1 MIKLKALEVISNN
14 DRNAAIDV
22 FRAVAIISVVL
33 CHFNKIFPYGELGVD
48 LFFIISG
55 FLIGGLLNK
64 KLMNNEKISFFRF
77 IIQRSFKILP
87 SFYTFMIIGNLM
99 VYMLYSEISPSEF
112 IPLWDM
118 PRYLFFYQNYTGGL
132 SHPSFYHIWSLC
144 VEEHFYILLPVLF
157 LIVQRWFNT
166 KFLFLSL
173 FSVVVLGT
181 VFRYLAFMYTNSHET
196 YAGTHNRI
204 DALALG
210 VLLNLILSYFP
221 NGFFI
226 RYAKLLL
233 FAGLILFALT
243 IFVDYYFDMALY
255 ENVFFHALVP
265 FSFFLIIAGSFQFK
279 FQNLKIL
286 RIVSY
291 YSYNWYLWH
300 FIFVTGVTYLFGNNI
315 LSIAIYLIITFVV
328 AVTFTILVEEPFLV
342 LRNRFVK
349 EKNKKFIF

>member
-1 MIKLKALEVISNN
+1 MIKIKALEIISNN

-22 FRAVAIISVVL
+22 FRAIAIISVVL
-33 CHFNKIFPYGELGVD
+33 CHFNKFFPYGELGVD

-55 FLIGGLLNK
+55 FLIGGLLNR
-64 KLMNNEKISFFRF
+64 KLMINEKISFFRF
-77 IIQRSFKILP
+77 IVQRSFKILP
-87 SFYTFMIIGNLM
+87 SFYVFMILGNLM
-99 VYMLYSEISPSEF
+99 VYVFYSKISPSEF

-144 VEEHFYILLPVLF
+144 VEEHFYILLPILF
-157 LIVQRWFNT
+157 LIVQRFSNT
-166 KFLFLSL
+166 KFLFFSL
-173 FSVVVLGT
+173 FSVVILGT
-181 VFRYLAFMYTNSHET
+181 VFRYVAFKYTNSHET

-221 NGFFI
+221 DGFFVK
-226 RYAKLLL
+226 YARLLL
-233 FAGLILFALT
+233 LGGLILFVAA
-243 IFVDYYFDMALY
+243 IFVDYSFDMALY

-265 FSFFLIIAGSFQFK
+265 FSFFLIIAGSFQYK
-279 FQNLKIL
+279 FQNFKIL

-300 FIFVTGVTYLFGNNI
+300 FIFVTGVTYLFGNNL
-315 LSIAIYLIITFVV
+315 LSMLLYLIITFLIAVV
-328 AVTFTILVEEPFLV
+328 FTVFVEEPFLL
-342 LRNRFVK
+342 LRSK
-349 EKNKKFIF
+349 YIKGKN

>member
-22 FRAVAIISVVL
+22 FRAIAIVSVVL
-33 CHFNKIFPYGELGVD
+33 CHFNKFFPYGELGVD

-55 FLIGGLLNK
+55 FLIGGLLNR

-87 SFYTFMIIGNLM
+87 SFYMFMILGNLI
-99 VYMLYSEISPSEF
+99 VYILYSKISPSEF

-118 PRYLFFYQNYTGGL
+118 PRYLLFYQNYTGGL

-144 VEEHFYILLPVLF
+144 VEEHFYILLPILF
-157 LIVQRWFNT
+157 LIVQRFFNT
-166 KFLFLSL
+166 KFLFCAI
-173 FSVVVLGT
+173 FSVIILGT
-181 VFRYLAFMYTNSHET
+181 VFRYLAFKYTNSHET

-210 VLLNLILSYFP
+210 VLLNLTLSYFP
-221 NGFFI
+221 NGLFVKYS
-226 RYAKLLL
+226 RLLM
-233 FAGLILFALT
+233 FTGLILFVLT
-243 IFVDYYFDMALY
+243 IFVDYNFDIALY

-265 FSFFLIIAGSFQFK
+265 FSFFLIIGGSFRLNFQNFK
-279 FQNLKIL
+279 FL

-300 FIFVTGVTYLFGNNI
+300 FIFVTGVTHLFGDGFSSLLI
-315 LSIAIYLIITFVV
+315 YVSLTFLIAVF
-328 AVTFTILVEEPFLV
+328 FTIFIEEPFLS
-342 LRNRFVK
+342 LRG
-349 EKNKKFIF
+349 KFINR